1 MTWRAAGLA
10 DWIAMLESIPA
21 MLQFPAIDPVAVRLG
36 PLAIHWYGLAYL
48 VGIGL
53 GWLILNHRAGRSQGQ
68 WSRDEVADLVF
79 YAALGGVLGGRL
91 GYALFYNFA
100 EYLREPAAILAVWRG
115 GMSFHGGLLGFIGAM
130 GLFAR
135 RRQRAFLEVTD
146 FVIPVVPLGLFFGRI
161 ANFVNQELWG
171 APSTLPWAVVFT
183 DPAAGGLARHPSQ
196 LYEAGL
202 EGLLLFAILHWLW
215 RLRPPRGT
223 ISGAFLLG
231 YGVFRFG
238 IEFIR
243 EPDQHLGFLYDHW
256 LTMGHVLSAPMA
268 IAGIVM
274 LIWARAQ
281 RGASA

>member
-1 MTWRAAGLA
+1 
-10 DWIAMLESIPA
+10 MLESIPA

-53 GWLILNHRAGRSQGQ
+53 GWLILNHRAGQSQGK

-215 RLRPPRGT
+215 RLRLPRGT

-268 IAGIVM
+268 IAGIAM